1 MLLKISRKSLQ
12 SWADLV
18 RAGKDKRNDVLRQL
32 TSKHRS
38 HSPFPSFLFFAG
50 ASPRIAEPPARRPEN
65 SSRRGIERILFL
77 VRNPNFWTDWSKSQQ
92 DLFLVRTIKF
102 MFFSLLQLCQLI
114 AGSSPA
120 VLRKAWRGS
129 DGESV
134 PRCKDG
140 VGASSGAFL
149 LLRFRLSWRCST
161 FYPHLLWSFYQ
172 HPWCLVGFVWQHTL
186 LSTWFERLREL
197 N

>member
-12 SWADLV
+12 SWVDLV
-18 RAGKDKRNDVLRQL
+18 RANKD
-32 TSKHRS
+32 KHRS

-50 ASPRIAEPPARRPEN
+50 ARPASPNLPLYLLSTEARRPEN
-65 SSRRGIERILFL
+65 SSRRGTERILFL
-77 VRNPNFWTDWSKSQQ
+77 VRNPKFWLDWSKSQQ

-134 PRCKDG
+134 PRCRDG
-140 VGASSGAFL
+140 VGASSGASL